1 MNSRLRQKAVELRLK
16 KELSYGEIKKRLNVP
31 KSTLSY
37 WLRDFP
43 LSEAKIL
50 ELRRKGWVK
59 GEASRERFRATM
71 RKKKELKNQEV
82 YNKYRKE
89 LSMLSRKTLFVA
101 GLVLYLCEG
110 TKTDY
115 ARIVLTNTDPKVIK
129 FFIWWMNI
137 FLDIPKNKI
146 KVALHLY
153 ENMDIEKEWK
163 FWKNELGIR
172 ENQFVKPSIRK
183 LQKSSF
189 SYKESFRHG
198 TCKVYFGGVEKK
210 REVMM
215 AIQAFFD
222 SYKNMNGRVV
232 QW

>member
-1 MNSRLRQKAVELRLK
+1 M
-16 KELSYGEIKKRLNVP
+16 
-31 KSTLSY
+31 
-37 WLRDFP
+37 RDFP
-43 LSEAKIL
+43 LSTTKIL
-50 ELRRKGWVK
+50 ELQRKGWAK
-59 GEASRERFRATM
+59 GEASREKFRATM
-71 RKKKELKNQEV
+71 REKKEFKNQEI
-82 YNKYRKE
+82 YKKYQKE
-89 LSMLSRKTLFVA
+89 FSTLSRRTLFIA

-115 ARIVLTNTDPKVIK
+115 ARIVLTNTDPKVII

-146 KVALHLY
+146 KIALHLY
-153 ENMDIEKEWK
+153 ENMNLEKELN

-172 ENQFVKPSIRK
+172 KSQFFKSSIRK
-183 LQKSSF
+183 LKKSSF

-215 AIQAFFD
+215 AIQAFLNN
-222 SYKNMNGRVV
+222 YKNTNGRVV